1 MNKSVFIHIGPPKTG
16 TSAIQYSL
24 HQNREYLQSEGIDY
38 PNHEL
43 GPNGVSSGNMTSILS
58 MNIEGKWNVCEQKVK
73 DLLSEFE
80 ASNFNC
86 LLLSSEY
93 FFYLAKEIAEEIPQA
108 KFIAYLR
115 CPLETFESSYN
126 QSVKRHMRMTP
137 IEFGKNLHVTT
148 LNILSETI
156 ESIGEKRFIIRAYLP
171 LSVINLGLIDDFCE
185 ALNLPS
191 LPQSQIITNHSY
203 SFEALEFKRWLN
215 QFNLKKLDVEVDQL
229 LQAYSNGNRN
239 FSFLP
244 NEQFLHYRKQS
255 FNFVRAFVQK
265 YKVANDKLLLEYLK
279 NRDSSNYIEQ
289 KISNESLLELC
300 SYILKM
306 NPTLYKKLCNE
317 LAEHKNLDADNRQ
330 KVEIV
335 MKQWNIPTSLLTRIL
350 MFRRK
355 T

>member
-1 MNKSVFIHIGPPKTG
+1 MNKAVFIHIGPPKTG

-38 PNHEL
+38 PNHTL

-93 FFYLAKEIAEEIPQA
+93 FFYLVKEISELIPQA
-108 KFIAYLR
+108 QFIAYLR

-126 QSVKRHMRMTP
+126 QSVKRHMRTTP
-137 IEFGKNLHVTT
+137 VEFGKNLHVTT
-148 LNILSETI
+148 LNILSETV
-156 ESIGEKRFIIRAYLP
+156 ESIGVGRFIIRAYLP
-171 LSVINLGLIDDFCE
+171 LSVIKLSLIEDFCE
-185 ALNLPS
+185 ALKLPP
-191 LPQSQIITNHSY
+191 LTQSHKRTNHSY

-215 QFNLKKLDVEVDQL
+215 QFNLRKLDVEVDQL
-229 LQAYSNGNRN
+229 LQAFPNGNRS

-244 NEQFLHYRKQS
+244 DAQFLHYRKQS

-279 NRDSSNYIEQ
+279 NRDAGNYIEQ
-289 KISNESLLELC
+289 KISNESLIEVC

-306 NPTLYKKLCNE
+306 KPALYKKLCSE
-317 LAEHKNLDADNRQ
+317 LAENENLDEDNLQ
-330 KVEIV
+330 KVEMV
-335 MKQWNIPTSLLTRIL
+335 TKRWNMPQNLFIRIFTFL
-350 MFRRK
+350 GK
-355 T
+355 S